1 MLWLSDPNFMG
12 QNQKLIERLGTVHD
26 LRFLI
31 FDSYTRLLFGST
43 FDGDRDAY
51 INDFAALIPDQ
62 IDLIFGESEGFPE
75 MRIPNIK
82 DWTVKHQ
89 STSTYFYSGY
99 PNAPK
104 YLLLPIKP
112 WHYKKWLNLGKSTET
127 HGIPHRYGYQG
138 S

>member
-1 MLWLSDPNFMG
+1 MG

-31 FDSYTRLLFGST
+31 FDSYTRLLFDST
-43 FDGDRDAY
+43 FDGDWNAY

-62 IDLIFGESEGFPE
+62 IDLIFGEAEGFPE

-89 STSTYFYSGY
+89 VS
-99 PNAPK
+99 
-104 YLLLPIKP
+104 
-112 WHYKKWLNLGKSTET
+112 
-127 HGIPHRYGYQG
+127 
-138 S
+138 